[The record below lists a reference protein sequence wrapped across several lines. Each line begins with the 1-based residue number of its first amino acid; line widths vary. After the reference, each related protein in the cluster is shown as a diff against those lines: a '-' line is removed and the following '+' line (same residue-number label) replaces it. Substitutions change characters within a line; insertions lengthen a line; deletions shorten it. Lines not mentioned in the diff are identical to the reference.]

1 MMGLANWQKLDVF
14 QCSFVN
20 SAADTLEKLHLL
32 LNLSS
37 MTVSF
42 GDDTINIAIP
52 VLEDL
57 KFRWKVLAYVFDA
70 HTNLYHTAADL
81 DIVSESS
88 FQKIIQRFHTFR
100 LRFPQ

>member
-42 GDDTINIAIP
+42 GDDTISIAIP

-57 KFRWKVLAYVFDA
+57 KFCWKVLAYVFDA
-70 HTNLYHTAADL
+70 LYYDEMCNLHTL
-81 DIVSESS
+81 
-88 FQKIIQRFHTFR
+88 TFTTPR
-100 LRFPQ
+100 PI